1 MKNQLILF
9 TADFPYGTG
18 ETFLET
24 EIVYLAKGFDEVKI
38 ISQNISSEECRSLPD
53 NCSVERINLSIS
65 AADKIRAL
73 FGVLNPLFW
82 KERKVIKS
90 VYGKHLTKGI
100 IFTMLIS
107 LYRATKVKAAV
118 SRLQQTDQS
127 AVKQYFYSY
136 WCDDVALGLAMA
148 QKDNSTIVCF
158 SRMHGWD
165 VYFEAS
171 KISYLPYR
179 HFISDNLKAI
189 FAISQKGIDYALG
202 TWKASKRDVFRLARL
217 GVVQQKM
224 GELKTDNFVLV
235 SCSNVIPLKRVD
247 LIVRAL
253 SEIKDQPLT
262 WVHFGD
268 GPQLEEV
275 KALAHEILP
284 SNITVDF
291 KGRVPNHEILTWYE
305 ENNPSLFINVS
316 TTEGI
321 PVSIMEAMSFGI
333 PVIATDVGGTSEI
346 VNNENGILLAVN
358 SGIDEIVNGIVKFIP
373 ISAAEI
379 SLKSQI
385 ALKTFQ
391 ENFNAEI
398 NYKDFYKNIQLL
410 EK

>member
-38 ISQNISSEECRSLPD
+38 ISQNISSKECRSLPD
-53 NCSVERINLSIS
+53 NCSVERISLSIS
-65 AADKIRAL
+65 AADKIKAL
-73 FGVLNPLFW
+73 LGVLDPLFW
-82 KERKVIKS
+82 KERSVIKS

-107 LYRATKVKAAV
+107 LYRAKKLKAAV

-171 KISYLPYR
+171 SINYLPYR
-179 HFISDNLKAI
+179 HFISENLKAI
-189 FAISQKGIDYALG
+189 FAISQKGIDYAMG
-202 TWKASKRDVFRLARL
+202 TWKVSKSEVFRLARL
-217 GVVQQKM
+217 GVTQQKM
-224 GELKTDNFVLV
+224 CELNRDNFVLV

-268 GPQLEEV
+268 GPQFEEV
-275 KALAHEILP
+275 KALARDILP

-291 KGRVPNHEILTWYE
+291 KGRVPNHEILKLYSE
-305 ENNPSLFINVS
+305 YNPSLFINVS

-333 PVIATDVGGTSEI
+333 PVIATNVGGTSEL
-346 VNNENGILLAVN
+346 VNNENGFLLN
-358 SGIDEIVNGIVKFIP
+358 SNPTQQNVGQIIEGFI
-373 ISAAEI
+373 EDNF
-379 SLKSQI
+379 SLFAKKEN
-385 ALKTFQ
+385 ALETWKLR
-391 ENFNAEI
+391 FNASD
-398 NYKDFYKNIQLL
+398 NFTLFVKVIQAL
-410 EK
+410 